1 MKYIALIYSDPSK
14 EPAYGTPEFD
24 TFMSGYF
31 ALSAKLKAD
40 GVYIAGDG
48 LENASTATTLRIRGG
63 KTETMDGPFAETKE
77 QLGGYY
83 VFDDATVSSC
93 IGATEVVEDLVIR
106 RDGLNSEQ
114 IYPHFVFRAPG
125 A

>member
-83 VFDDATVSSC
+83 VFDCADLDAALKYAAMIPSASY
-93 IGATEVVEDLVIR
+93 GGVEIR
-106 RDGLNSEQ
+106 PIADYGN
-114 IYPHFVFRAPG
+114 
-125 A
+125 

>member
-48 LENASTATTLRIRGG
+48 LENASTATTLRIRG
-63 KTETMDGPFAETKE
+63 
-77 QLGGYY
+77 
-83 VFDDATVSSC
+83 
-93 IGATEVVEDLVIR
+93 
-106 RDGLNSEQ
+106 
-114 IYPHFVFRAPG
+114 RAPG
-125 A
+125 QQRRAVRQGFSRDHAALFAGAAAQTAAARW